1 MLAAFKKGVYDP
13 VPEAQPTVDAGYN
26 TTLTASFYVIAPKGL
41 PPEVLDKLTKTS
53 MEVVQSAE
61 FIKFAKEGYALD
73 PKGPVALRDEIIRD
87 TNTFS
92 ELIKALD
99 QK

>member
-1 MLAAFKKGVYDP
+1 MLATFKKGVYDP
-13 VPEAQPTVDAGYN
+13 VPESQSTVDAGYN
-26 TTLTASFYVIAPKGL
+26 TTMTASFYVIAPKGL

-73 PKGPVALRDEIIRD
+73 PKGPAALRDEIIRD

>member
-1 MLAAFKKGVYDP
+1 M
-13 VPEAQPTVDAGYN
+13 
-26 TTLTASFYVIAPKGL
+26 
-41 PPEVLDKLTKTS
+41 LDKLTKTS

-73 PKGPVALRDEIIRD
+73 PKGPAALRDEIIRD